1 MKETK
6 IRNEIHR
13 IIDAGLE
20 TEGEITLDRVA
31 VEVAHR
37 PRRPVS
43 SDQSC
48 RRLFVSGWL
57 SSAINQPGAYQF
69 ARSGAGYSYVPYCG
83 LEGLCRP
90 AFGCGLC
97 GHTSASALEL
107 RCRPGG
113 SRRTTSSAAPPVLAL
128 ALVGICTCG
137 QFPKQTSIPSIGP

>member
-57 SSAINQPGAYQF
+57 SSAINQPGAYRF
-69 ARSGAGYSYVPYCG
+69 ARPGAGYRPVPYCG
-83 LEGLCRP
+83 LEGLYLS
-90 AFGCGLC
+90 AFGWGLC
-97 GHTSASALEL
+97 GYTSASAQGL
-107 RCRPGG
+107 RCRPNAPQ
-113 SRRTTSSAAPPVLAL
+113 RTTSSAAPLVLAL

-137 QFPKQTSIPSIGP
+137 QFPKQTSIRSIGP